1 MLDNDLMFYLAG
13 CIYFLYIFISKRKLK
28 PGDKVQRIAF
38 LKKCLKK
45 GAILLLRSF
54 DLQNELNKFPLK
66 QGVDI
71 MDSRLLRREKKRWI
85 KQIIQ
90 WLSK

>member
-13 CIYFLYIFISKRKLK
+13 LIFFLFYFIFKRKSK
-28 PGDKVQRIAF
+28 PSTKDQRIAL
-38 LKKCLKK
+38 LKKPLKK
-45 GAILLLRSF
+45 RVILLPRSF

-71 MDSRLLRREKKRWI
+71 MDSRLLRRGKKRWI